1 MISFLKFECIYIPI
15 LFWLI
20 VELPRPELGDLSDLA
35 PERTTSL
42 TQLGLRYP
50 DICQFDTIEV
60 DLVPEKKG
68 LFLKH
73 VEYQVSSKVMY
84 TIADLCV
91 FQDNRGES
99 LVWEDSI
106 NRVFVTSSSM
116 ALRSVFSPWP
126 PRFSSSI
133 WS

>member
-1 MISFLKFECIYIPI
+1 MLCFHLVKVLVKLKCDYILI

-20 VELPRPELGDLSDLA
+20 ELPRPELGDLSDLA
-35 PERTTSL
+35 PERTTSP

-84 TIADLCV
+84 NVADLCV
-91 FQDNRGES
+91 FQCNK
-99 LVWEDSI
+99 W
-106 NRVFVTSSSM
+106 
-116 ALRSVFSPWP
+116 
-126 PRFSSSI
+126 
-133 WS
+133 